1 MALAVVYA
9 RSAFGI
15 EAPLITIE
23 VHISAGLP
31 AFNLVGLPHRSI
43 SEARER
49 VRSAIINSGYTFPA
63 QRITINLSP
72 ADLPKHGS
80 RFDLAIAVGVLS
92 ASGQIHQQHL
102 HHYEFLGE
110 LALSGELRHVE
121 GILVAGLAL
130 PKDKTLIS
138 SHANRNE
145 LSVLPNINALSALHL
160 REVVAHINNTQA
172 LIPISHSPQPVE
184 EYFQELDF
192 ADVMGQSQAKK
203 ACLVAAAG
211 GHNLLMYG
219 PPGSGKTMLAQR
231 IATILPALSQQQALE
246 NASINS
252 VGGLNVN
259 ALWRHRP
266 FRQPHHSAS
275 IPALIGGGVR
285 FSPGEISLAHNGVL
299 FLDELPEFTANA
311 LEHLRQPLEAK
322 TITLAKAQY
331 NMTLPANFQLI
342 AAMNPS
348 PTGDIY
354 DGRST
359 YDQNMRYLHKVS
371 GPLLDRIDIQIEV
384 KKVNLNHV
392 NGRSVPAT
400 EPRKMTD
407 TKVSE
412 SVVCSKQLK
421 TQVNSAQQLQL
432 QRQGTLNAHLCPQQ
446 INEFCTLDTLSA
458 EFLGCAIEE
467 LGLTARVYHRVL
479 KVSRTLADLDAS
491 DSIELAHVQMAL
503 SYRAFDRFV
512 HHYARHEQLV

>member
-49 VRSAIINSGYTFPA
+49 VRSAMINSGFTFPA

-92 ASGQIHQQHL
+92 ASGQINQQHL

-130 PKDKTLIS
+130 PPDKTLVS
-138 SHANRNE
+138 SQANRNE

-160 REVVAHINNTQA
+160 REVVAHLNNTQA
-172 LIPISHSPQPVE
+172 LIPITHTPQPAE
-184 EYFQELDF
+184 EYFQGLDF
-192 ADVMGQSQAKK
+192 ADVMGQAQAKR

-259 ALWRHRP
+259 ALWRQRP

-359 YDQNMRYLHKVS
+359 YDQNMRYLQKVS

-384 KKVNLNHV
+384 KKVNLNQV
-392 NGRSVPAT
+392 NSLSMPSHAPAIIEPEVRSA
-400 EPRKMTD
+400 
-407 TKVSE
+407 
-412 SVVCSKQLK
+412 QLK
-421 TQVNSAQQLQL
+421 TQVIGAQRIQLK
-432 QRQGTLNAHLCPQQ
+432 RQGVLNAHLCPKR
-446 INEFCTLDTLSA
+446 INEFCILDTLS
-458 EFLGCAIEE
+458 EDFLSCAIEE

-491 DSIELAHVQMAL
+491 DSIELPHIQMAL

-512 HHYARHEQLV
+512 HHYARHEQLL

>member
-92 ASGQIHQQHL
+92 ASGQINQQHL

-130 PKDKTLIS
+130 PPDKTLVS
-138 SHANRNE
+138 SQANRNE

-160 REVVAHINNTQA
+160 REVVAHLNNTQA
-172 LIPISHSPQPVE
+172 LIPITHTPQPAE
-184 EYFQELDF
+184 EYFQGLDF
-192 ADVMGQSQAKK
+192 ADVMGQAQAKR

-259 ALWRHRP
+259 ALWRQRP

-359 YDQNMRYLHKVS
+359 YDQNMRYLQKVS

-384 KKVNLNHV
+384 KKVNLNQV
-392 NGRSVPAT
+392 KSVSLPSLAPAIIEPEVRSA
-400 EPRKMTD
+400 
-407 TKVSE
+407 
-412 SVVCSKQLK
+412 QLK
-421 TQVNSAQQLQL
+421 TQVIGAQRIQLN
-432 QRQGTLNAHLCPQQ
+432 RQGVLNAHLCPKR
-446 INEFCTLDTLSA
+446 INEFCILDTLS
-458 EFLGCAIEE
+458 EDFLGCAIEE

-479 KVSRTLADLDAS
+479 KVSRTLADLDTS
-491 DSIELAHVQMAL
+491 DSIELPHIQMAL

-512 HHYARHEQLV
+512 HHYARHEQLL

>member
-1 MALAVVYA
+1 MSLAVVYA
-9 RSAFGI
+9 RSALGI

-23 VHISAGLP
+23 VHISVGIP
-31 AFNLVGLPHRSI
+31 SFNLVGLPHRSI

-49 VRSAIINSGYTFPA
+49 VRSAIINAGFVFPA

-92 ASGQIHQQHL
+92 ASAQINQRQL

-110 LALSGELRHVE
+110 LALSGELRHVA
-121 GILVAGLAL
+121 GSLVAGLAL
-130 PKDKTLIS
+130 PPDKTLICS
-138 SHANRNE
+138 QANRIE
-145 LSVLPNINALSALHL
+145 LSVLPNIRAYAANHL
-160 REVVAHINNTQA
+160 REVVAHLNNTHLLAQITHTPSA
-172 LIPISHSPQPVE
+172 VTEPNQGI
-184 EYFQELDF
+184 DF
-192 ADVMGQSQAKK
+192 ADVMGQAAAKQ

-231 IATILPALSQQQALE
+231 IATILPPLSQQQALE

-252 VGGLNVN
+252 VGGLNVH

-299 FLDELPEFTANA
+299 FLDELPEFTSNA
-311 LEHLRQPLEAK
+311 LEHLRQPLESK
-322 TITLAKAQY
+322 NITLAKAQY

-348 PTGDIY
+348 PTGDIH

-359 YDQNMRYLHKVS
+359 YDQNMRYLNKVS
-371 GPLLDRIDIQIEV
+371 GPFLDRIDIQIEV
-384 KKVNLNHV
+384 KKVNLNYLTGTPS
-392 NGRSVPAT
+392 NSEQNI
-400 EPRKMTD
+400 EPQRKPEYPSSLL
-407 TKVSE
+407 KEQVS
-412 SVVCSKQLK
+412 
-421 TQVNSAQQLQL
+421 NAQHIQH
-432 QRQGTLNAHLCPQQ
+432 QRQGVLNAQLCPQR
-446 INEFCTLDTLSA
+446 INEFCSLDSLTDD
-458 EFLGCAIEE
+458 FLGCAIGE

-479 KVSRTLADLDAS
+479 KVARTLADLEAS
-491 DSIELAHVQMAL
+491 ATIQLRHVQLAL
-503 SYRAFDRFV
+503 SFRAFDRFV
-512 HHYARHEQLV
+512 HHYTKHEQIL

>member
-1 MALAVVYA
+1 MSLAVVFA

-49 VRSAIINSGYTFPA
+49 VRSAIINSGFTFPA

-92 ASGQIHQQHL
+92 ASGQINQEYL
-102 HHYEFLGE
+102 HRYEFLGE

-130 PKDKTLIS
+130 PADKTLVS
-138 SHANRNE
+138 SQANRNE
-145 LSVLPNINALSALHL
+145 LSVLPHINALSALHL
-160 REVVAHINNTQA
+160 REVVAHLNNAQTLA
-172 LIPISHSPQPVE
+172 SITHIPHPAEDP
-184 EYFQELDF
+184 FQGIDF
-192 ADVMGQSQAKK
+192 ADVMGQTQAKK

-259 ALWRHRP
+259 ALWRQRP

-311 LEHLRQPLEAK
+311 IEHLRQPLEAK

-348 PTGDIY
+348 PTGDIH

-359 YDQNMRYLHKVS
+359 YDQNMRYLQKVS

-384 KKVNLNHV
+384 QKVNLN
-392 NGRSVPAT
+392 
-400 EPRKMTD
+400 
-407 TKVSE
+407 
-412 SVVCSKQLK
+412 
-421 TQVNSAQQLQL
+421 QVNLVGASAEARTRSNELKALVSNAQHIQL
-432 QRQGTLNAHLCPQQ
+432 QRQGVLNTYLCPQR
-446 INEFCTLDTLSA
+446 INEFCDLDSLSS

-479 KVSRTLADLDAS
+479 KVSRTLADLEAS
-491 DSIELAHVQMAL
+491 AAIELAHVQTAL

-512 HHYARHEQLV
+512 HHYARHEQLL